1 MPRTA
6 ASEIH
11 AKVVGREIRATR
23 NALGLTQSEVAERLG
38 ASASYISAVEAGRRN
53 LTLGQ
58 LANIANAMRLG
69 VNISFVR
76 PDGKPVVGQPTGTA
90 ASIDAPLHPRRQ
102 QEAETPPVIGREASA
117 RNLAGLPVLV
127 HRSDLSVC
135 AAQLL
140 MPLRSSAA
148 SGSRTTRRAAPR
160 RPKLKTRG
168 PA

>member
-69 VNISFVR
+69 VNVSSSA
-76 PDGKPVVGQPTGTA
+76 PTESPLSTSPPASRLDRRA
-90 ASIDAPLHPRRQ
+90 ASPVSLARPRRVLLSW
-102 QEAETPPVIGREASA
+102 ERGASA
-117 RNLAGLPVLV
+117 RSWAGLPVFVPSDTLQRAFRDARI
-127 HRSDLSVC
+127 RSE
-135 AAQLL
+135 
-140 MPLRSSAA
+140 
-148 SGSRTTRRAAPR
+148 SGSGVP
-160 RPKLKTRG
+160 
-168 PA
+168 